1 MMINILL
8 FADLQEKIGKDQ
20 LQFDEDSISVH
31 GLKEKLKKEYGLLQ
45 LDQVMTAINE
55 EYALESDIVKSGDIV
70 AFIPP
75 VSGG

>member
-1 MMINILL
+1 MINILL
-8 FADLQEKIGKDQ
+8 FADLQEKVGKDQ
-20 LQFDEDSISVH
+20 LQFEKDSITVH
-31 GLKEKLKKEYGLLQ
+31 DLKEKLKNEYGLLQ

-55 EYALESDIVKSGDIV
+55 EYALEDDIVNSGDTV

>member
-1 MMINILL
+1 MIHILL
-8 FADLQEKIGKDQ
+8 FADLQEKVGKDQ
-20 LQFDEDSISVH
+20 LELEEESISV
-31 GLKEKLKKEYGLLQ
+31 KELKKKIKNEYGLLQ

-55 EYALESDIVKSGDIV
+55 EYAMESDIVKSGDTV